1 MFTSIFTKLPIFSLE
16 FVQSLRKRR
25 IKPTNW
31 YFEPYSREILNFD
44 ANTEIWSQISRE
56 SWIFDK
62 NVKIWSQIPDENTE
76 IWSQMPR
83 EIWNPEEN
91 TKIFSQI
98 PRESWIFDE
107 NTEIWARFHENPGI
121 STKIPRFEPDP
132 TRILEFSRKCRD
144 WSHISRE
151 SWNPDIWSQNLYF
164 LRGSA
169 ECPCAPYFLNLWL
182 KKNNV

>member
-1 MFTSIFTKLPIFSLE
+1 MSQNEALRLDHILFIMLISTFAPKPSNFTLLVNYYDHNFWTSALDLRPTFWHSFSFFYNVKGMFTSIFTKLPIFSLE
-16 FVQSLRKRR
+16 FVQSLRKLQELSQQSD
-25 IKPTNW
+25 ILSHIP
-31 YFEPYSREILNFD
+31 REILNFD

-107 NTEIWARFHENPGI
+107 NTGI
-121 STKIPRFEPDP
+121 LSQIPR
-132 TRILEFSRKCRD
+132 
-144 WSHISRE
+144 E
-151 SWNPDIWSQNLYF
+151 S
-164 LRGSA
+164 
-169 ECPCAPYFLNLWL
+169 
-182 KKNNV
+182 